1 MKRWS
6 LCLRIAVGTLQC
18 LILTA
23 ILSLSSARAEIF
35 KWIDENEVVHYTA
48 NRASIPI
55 KFQDTVKIV
64 EPPSSPTLFRS
75 RRVPVPETAPGA
87 DLGGVEEEALPPERP
102 GEAPVRKGDV
112 VGGVLSSANRPSAA
126 PEASSGQPLRTA
138 RTTPLALQ
146 GYAAKGEGW
155 WRAQFIQSQD
165 AVEKQQ
171 GIVNVHRQSLR
182 KIIKSHASG
191 NEVIPL
197 EDDPEFQKMAHV
209 LPREESRLNQLKRK
223 LRRLEA
229 RANDLRIPESW
240 RR

>member
-1 MKRWS
+1 MKRWN
-6 LCLRIAVGTLQC
+6 LCLRTAVGALQC
-18 LILTA
+18 LILAA
-23 ILSLSSARAEIF
+23 ILTPSPARAEIF

-64 EPPSSPTLFRS
+64 EPSRSPTLFRS
-75 RRVPVPETAPGA
+75 RALPVPETAPGA
-87 DLGGVEEEALPPERP
+87 GLAGVGEEALPPERP
-102 GEAPVRKGDV
+102 GEAPVRGGDV
-112 VGGVLSSANRPSAA
+112 VGGVLSSVDRPAPA
-126 PEASSGQPLRTA
+126 PEEPSDQTLRTA
-138 RTTPLALQ
+138 RTTPLGLK

-155 WRAQFIQSQD
+155 WRAQFVQSQD

-171 GIVNVHRQSLR
+171 TIVNAHRQSLR

-197 EDDPEFQKMAHV
+197 EDNPEFQKMARV
-209 LPREESRLNQLKRK
+209 LPREENRLNQLKRN